1 MKKVILIVLIR
12 WVVVFGQNSG
22 FDNSVK
28 SSLNSTTTTMTAAG
42 VFTGGSDLVRGY
54 NSVSVTVR
62 SDSSGSYKVLF
73 ADAYTMTSTN
83 VVRIDSIAYT
93 GGDTTHTR
101 YFNIV
106 APYFKVI
113 YTNGVDSQGVFY
125 LTTMFHKG
133 QSSAIDNNGFLKVM
147 TTPGFVIS
155 SSGFTSGSYSLA
167 TFTDTLSFT
176 KFADYDTSLA
186 TGDTVTL
193 TIGELYYYKKG
204 SADSAAFNGSTKIV
218 LTGAD
223 TTFTATATRFYVKGD
238 LTGSLIAEAFV
249 KFNFGNQFKT
259 CAVVIRDTTG
269 GSALIDSVKIETYNS
284 TLNVWTTRATGFYD
298 AGTGDILYGDCIVPG
313 NGITKK
319 YFLNDIYPSW
329 IRVTWHSGN
338 DSAKANR
345 KVYLSFEG
353 SN

>member
-1 MKKVILIVLIR
+1 MKKVILIILVT

-28 SSLNSTTTTMTAAG
+28 SSLNSTTTTMTAG
-42 VFTGGSDLVRGY
+42 GIFTGGSDLVRGY
-54 NSVSVTVR
+54 NTVSVTVR

-73 ADAYTMTSTN
+73 ADAYTMTSKN

-113 YTNGVDSQGVFY
+113 YTNGADSQGVFY

-133 QSSAIDNNGFLKVM
+133 QSSAIDNNGFLKVS
-147 TTPGFVIS
+147 TLPTFALGS
-155 SSGFTSGSYSLA
+155 TGFTTGTIQRATYLDSL
-167 TFTDTLSFT
+167 
-176 KFADYDTSLA
+176 
-186 TGDTVTL
+186 TGWVINDPDTVT
-193 TIGELYYYKKG
+193 
-204 SADSAAFNGSTKIV
+204 
-218 LTGAD
+218 
-223 TTFTATATRFYVKGD
+223 
-238 LTGSLIAEAFV
+238 
-249 KFNFGNQFKT
+249 FNFGNQYRT
-259 CAVVIRDTTG
+259 CAVVVRDTTG
-269 GSALIDSVKIETYNS
+269 GSALIDSLKIETYNAVLGVYGTKIVGLYEPS
-284 TLNVWTTRATGFYD
+284 
-298 AGTGDILYGDCIVPG
+298 TGDILSGDCIVPG
-313 NGITKK
+313 NGTTKK

-329 IRVTWHSGN
+329 IRVTWYSGN